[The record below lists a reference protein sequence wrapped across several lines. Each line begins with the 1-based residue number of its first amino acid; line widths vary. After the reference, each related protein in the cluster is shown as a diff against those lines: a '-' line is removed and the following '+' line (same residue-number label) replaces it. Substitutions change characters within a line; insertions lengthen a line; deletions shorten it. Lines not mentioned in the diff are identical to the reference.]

1 MQRPGDKVRIS
12 YRGACAEEEGFADVR
27 GPDNPLEV
35 VLGGGSIFPPI
46 EAALFEMAPGET
58 RSVNVPAKYGFGTY
72 DEDAVRSFPLI
83 AMPRWQ
89 DIEEGTYIEVNSE
102 RAVLPATAFVRSI
115 EHDVLVLDFNHPL
128 AGKDLVYEVTL
139 ESMDARQS

>member
-12 YRGACAEEEGFADVR
+12 YRGACVGEESFADVR
-27 GPDNPLEV
+27 NPDNPLEI

-58 RSVNVPAKYGFGTY
+58 RSVDVPAKYGFGTY

-89 DIEEGTYIEVNSE
+89 DIEEGTYIEVKSE